1 MKEIISSKW
10 GLEKLSPTDQDLF
23 QKFGYG
29 AAVDLPFACIHH
41 AIEHQVAIQPDAMA
55 VDHLGQTIS
64 YQELDSQAER
74 LAALLSAH
82 GVKKGD
88 RVGLFVKR
96 SIPMVVGIL
105 ASLKLG
111 AVYVPQDAGVS
122 SESRLKYIIDTAD
135 IKVSLTLSTFKTKI
149 PKRKGDICIAIDEVM
164 NRKVIFDS
172 DLIYNKKDQ
181 DEVNRKDKCFVLFTS
196 GTTGKPNGVQV
207 THENLCN
214 ILLLEPGNL
223 SIKPGWKV
231 GQILNIA
238 FDMAA
243 WEILGCLAHGGTLV
257 IRGKAIDETLRQVDV
272 IIATPSILSL
282 IEPALCP
289 NVKKV
294 AVAGEPCPLT
304 LANKWTQV
312 CDFYNCCGPTE
323 TTIVNTMQLCSP
335 HSQQLTI
342 GAPTPNNTVYILDEK
357 KQPVQIGQIG
367 MMWAGGLCVTA
378 GYLNNAPL
386 NQERY
391 ALDPFLGEGRMMF
404 KTGDLGRWTRE
415 GQLEHH
421 GRVDDQVK
429 VRGFRVELDGISA
442 VIEAMP
448 DCKRA
453 VSLKLDDRNLV
464 SFVMPST
471 VNIER
476 IKDKIAAELPYYY
489 SPSFILAMDQ
499 LPMTARGK
507 IDKRLLLK
515 HALQYQN
522 DSTTS
527 VAAIPNPENS
537 ADDGQ
542 KKRA

>member
-1 MKEIISSKW
+1 MKEIISSKR
-10 GLEKLSPTDQDLF
+10 GLEKLSSTDQELF
-23 QKFGYG
+23 RKFGFG
-29 AAVDLPFACIHH
+29 NAVDLPFTCIHH
-41 AIEHQVAIQPDAMA
+41 AIEHQVSVRPNAIAI
-55 VDHLGQTIS
+55 DHLGQTIT
-64 YQELDSQAER
+64 YQQLDLHAER

-82 GVKKGD
+82 GIEKGD
-88 RVGLFVKR
+88 RIGLFVKR

-111 AVYVPQDAGVS
+111 AVYVPQDVGVS
-122 SESRLKYIIDTAD
+122 SESRLKYIIDTAT
-135 IKVSLTLSTFKTKI
+135 IKVSLTLAKFKTKI
-149 PKRKGDICIAIDEVM
+149 PKKKGDICIAIDEVM

-172 DLIYNKKDQ
+172 DLIHNKAARAAID
-181 DEVNRKDKCFVLFTS
+181 RTDKCFVLFTS

-214 ILLLEPGNL
+214 ILLLKPGNL
-223 SIKPGWKV
+223 SIEPGWKV

-243 WEILGCLAHGGTLV
+243 WEILGCLAHGGTLMV
-257 IRGKAIDETLRQVDV
+257 RGKAIEETLQEVDV
-272 IIATPSILSL
+272 IIATPSILSV
-282 IEPALCP
+282 IDPRSCP
-289 NVKKV
+289 NIKKV

-323 TTIVNTMQLCSP
+323 TTIVNTMQLCAP
-335 HSQQLTI
+335 HSQHITI

-357 KQPVQIGQIG
+357 RQPVQIGQIG
-367 MMWAGGLCVTA
+367 MMWAGGFCVTA
-378 GYLNNAPL
+378 GYLNNDQL

-391 ALDPFLGEGRMMF
+391 AEDPFWGEGRMMF
-404 KTGDLGRWTRE
+404 RTGDLGRWTKE

-421 GRVDDQVK
+421 GRLDDQVK

-442 VIEAMP
+442 VIESMP

-453 VSLKLDDRNLV
+453 VTLKLDDRNLV

-471 VNIER
+471 VDVDR
-476 IKDKIAAELPYYY
+476 IKEKIAAELPYYY
-489 SPSFILAMDQ
+489 SPSFILSMNQ

-507 IDKRLLLK
+507 IDKRLLLQK
-515 HALQYQN
+515 ALQYQN
-522 DSTTS
+522 GSTVS
-527 VAAIPNPENS
+527 VPTIPNSENAS
-537 ADDGQ
+537 EDGQ

>member
-1 MKEIISSKW
+1 MKEIISSKS
-10 GLEKLSPTDQDLF
+10 GLEKLSSTDQELF
-23 QKFGYG
+23 QKFGFG
-29 AAVDLPFACIHH
+29 ATVDLPFACIHH
-41 AIEHQVAIQPDAMA
+41 AIEHQVSARPNATAI
-55 VDHLGQTIS
+55 DHLGQTIT
-64 YQELDSQAER
+64 YRELDLHAER
-74 LAALLSAH
+74 LAALLAAH
-82 GVKKGD
+82 GIEKGD
-88 RVGLFVKR
+88 RIGLFVKR

-111 AVYVPQDAGVS
+111 AVYVPQDVGVS
-122 SESRLKYIIDTAD
+122 SESRLKYIIDTAA
-135 IKVSLTLSTFKTKI
+135 IKVSLTLAKFKTKI
-149 PKRKGDICIAIDEVM
+149 PKKKGDICIAIDEVM

-172 DLIYNKKDQ
+172 DLIYNKEDRAAI
-181 DEVNRKDKCFVLFTS
+181 DRTDKCFVLFTS

-214 ILLLEPGNL
+214 ILLLKPGNL
-223 SIKPGWKV
+223 SIEPGWKV

-243 WEILGCLAHGGTLV
+243 WEILGCLAHGGTLM
-257 IRGKAIDETLRQVDV
+257 IRGKAIDDTLQSVDV

-282 IEPALCP
+282 INPRSCP
-289 NVKKV
+289 NIKKV

-335 HSQQLTI
+335 YSQHITI
-342 GAPTPNNTVYILDEK
+342 GAPTPNNTVYILDEQ

-378 GYLNNAPL
+378 GYLNNDHL

-391 ALDPFLGEGRMMF
+391 AEDPFLGEGRMMF
-404 KTGDLGRWTRE
+404 RTGDLGRWTKE

-421 GRVDDQVK
+421 GRLDDQVK

-442 VIEAMP
+442 VIESMP

-453 VSLKLDDRNLV
+453 VTLKLDDRNLV

-471 VNIER
+471 VDIDR
-476 IKDKIAAELPYYY
+476 IKEKIAAELPYYY
-489 SPSFILAMDQ
+489 SPSFILSMDQ

-507 IDKRLLLK
+507 IDKRLLVK
-515 HALQYQN
+515 QALQYQIE
-522 DSTTS
+522 STAS
-527 VAAIPNPENS
+527 VSAIPNPENS
-537 ADDGQ
+537 MEDGQ

>member
-1 MKEIISSKW
+1 MKEITSSKR
-10 GLEKLSPTDQDLF
+10 GLEKLSSADQELF
-23 QKFGYG
+23 QKFGFG
-29 AAVDLPFACIHH
+29 TKVDLPFECIHH
-41 AIEHQVAIQPDAMA
+41 AIEHQVSIQPNAIA
-55 VDHLGQTIS
+55 IDHLGQTIT
-64 YQELDSQAER
+64 YQELDLHAER

-82 GVKKGD
+82 GIEKGD
-88 RVGLFVKR
+88 RIGLFVKR

-111 AVYVPQDAGVS
+111 AVYVPQDVGVS

-135 IKVSLTLSTFKTKI
+135 IKVSLTLSKFKTKI
-149 PKRKGDICIAIDEVM
+149 PKKNGDICIAIDEVM
-164 NRKVIFDS
+164 NRQVIFDS
-172 DLIYNKKDQ
+172 DLIHNKEDRAAI
-181 DEVNRKDKCFVLFTS
+181 DRTDKCFVLFTS

-223 SIKPGWKV
+223 SIEPGWKV

-243 WEILGCLAHGGTLV
+243 WEILGCLSHGGTLL
-257 IRGKAIDETLRQVDV
+257 IRGKDIGATLQHVDV
-272 IIATPSILSL
+272 IIATPSILSV
-282 IEPALCP
+282 IDPNACP
-289 NVKKV
+289 SIKKV

-304 LANKWTQV
+304 LANKWSQV

-323 TTIVNTMQLCSP
+323 TTIVNTMQLCTP
-335 HSQQLTI
+335 NAQHITI
-342 GAPTPNNTVYILDEK
+342 GTPTPNNTVYILDDNQE
-357 KQPVQIGQIG
+357 PVPIGGIG
-367 MMWAGGLCVTA
+367 MMWAGGHCVTA
-378 GYLNNAPL
+378 GYINNDQL

-391 ALDPFLGEGRMMF
+391 AVDPFLGEGQMMF
-404 KTGDLGRWTRE
+404 RTGDLGRWTKE

-421 GRVDDQVK
+421 GRQDDQVK

-442 VIEAMP
+442 VIETMP
-448 DCKRA
+448 ECRRA

-464 SFVMPST
+464 SFVMPAD
-471 VNIER
+471 VDIDR
-476 IKDKIAAELPYYY
+476 IKAKIAAELPYYY

-507 IDKRLLLK
+507 IDKRLLLQK
-515 HALQYQN
+515 ALLYQN
-522 DSTTS
+522 GATVS
-527 VAAIPNPENS
+527 VSSIPNLENTS
-537 ADDGQ
+537 EDGQ